1 MSNYFNLGKLA
12 VEKGPKVFKG
22 IKQAVKTVTKKL
34 SGNKTS
40 PTITAIKPGT
50 KLTKK
55 RKEQDDFV
63 KSRDKILQGTSPETK
78 TEIKTK
84 NPLTTLKSK
93 VKNILTPDELAKG
106 GRVGLKRGTGLRR
119 PSNVEKIKKAFGPKE
134 KPQTRMTRKK
144 KKFPDLTGDG
154 KVTFADILKGRGVIN
169 GKKKKKII

>member
-50 KLTKK
+50 KLTRK

-106 GRVGLKRGTGLRR
+106 GRVGLKKGSKKKT
-119 PSNVEKIKKAFGPKE
+119 NVEKIKKAFGSKKSLGMQSIIYGLDKNPNITKADPKA
-134 KPQTRMTRKK
+134 
-144 KKFPDLTGDG
+144 KFI
-154 KVTFADILKGRGVIN
+154 AAAM
-169 GKKKKKII
+169 KKKKKKVI

>member
-34 SGNKTS
+34 KGNKTS

-50 KLTKK
+50 KLTRK
-55 RKEQDDFV
+55 RKEQDEFV
-63 KSRDKILQGTSPETK
+63 KYRDKILQGVSPATK

-93 VKNILTPDELAKG
+93 AKNILTPNELAKG
-106 GRVGLKRGTGLRR
+106 GRVGLKKGTPKRKT
-119 PSNVEKIKKAFGPKE
+119 NVEKIKKAFGSKKSLGMQSVIYGLDKNPNITKADPKA
-134 KPQTRMTRKK
+134 
-144 KKFPDLTGDG
+144 KFI
-154 KVTFADILKGRGVIN
+154 AAAN
-169 GKKKKKII
+169 KKKKKKVI

>member
-1 MSNYFNLGKLA
+1 MSNKFEAAKQLGKG
-12 VEKGPKVFKG
+12 VYQFGKTVFK
-22 IKQAVKTVTKKL
+22 KL
-34 SGNKTS
+34 KANKTS

-50 KLTKK
+50 KLTRK

-63 KSRDKILQGTSPETK
+63 KSRDKILQGTSPATK

-93 VKNILTPDELAKG
+93 VKDILTPDELAKG

-119 PSNVEKIKKAFGPKE
+119 KTNVEKIKKAFGPKE

-169 GKKKKKII
+169 GKKKKKVI

>member
-34 SGNKTS
+34 KGNKTS

-50 KLTKK
+50 KLTRK
-55 RKEQDDFV
+55 RKEQDEFV
-63 KSRDKILQGTSPETK
+63 KSRDKILQGVSPATK

-106 GRVGLKRGTGLRR
+106 GRVGLKKGTPKRKT
-119 PSNVEKIKKAFGPKE
+119 NVEKIKKAFGSKKSLGMQSVIYGLDKNPKITAADP
-134 KPQTRMTRKK
+134 KAKFIAAANKK
-144 KKFPDLTGDG
+144 KK
-154 KVTFADILKGRGVIN
+154 V
-169 GKKKKKII
+169 

>member
-34 SGNKTS
+34 KGNKTS

-50 KLTKK
+50 KLTRK

-63 KSRDKILQGTSPETK
+63 KSRDKILQGTSPATK

-106 GRVGLKRGTGLRR
+106 GRVGLKKGTPKRKT
-119 PSNVEKIKKAFGPKE
+119 NVEKIKKAFGSKKSLGMQSVIYGLDKNPKITAADP
-134 KPQTRMTRKK
+134 KA
-144 KKFPDLTGDG
+144 KFI
-154 KVTFADILKGRGVIN
+154 AAAN
-169 GKKKKKII
+169 KKKKKKVI

>member
-34 SGNKTS
+34 KGNKTS

-50 KLTKK
+50 KLTRK
-55 RKEQDDFV
+55 RKEQDEFV
-63 KSRDKILQGTSPETK
+63 KSRDKILQGVSPATK

-106 GRVGLKRGTGLRR
+106 GRVGLKKGTPKRKT
-119 PSNVEKIKKAFGPKE
+119 NVEKIKKAFGSKKSLGMQSVIYGLDKNPKITAADP
-134 KPQTRMTRKK
+134 KA
-144 KKFPDLTGDG
+144 KFI
-154 KVTFADILKGRGVIN
+154 AAAN
-169 GKKKKKII
+169 KKKKKKVI

>member
-34 SGNKTS
+34 KGNKTS

-50 KLTKK
+50 KLTRK
-55 RKEQDDFV
+55 RKEQDEFV
-63 KSRDKILQGTSPETK
+63 KSRDKILQGVSPTTK

-106 GRVGLKRGTGLRR
+106 GRVGLKKGTPKRKT
-119 PSNVEKIKKAFGPKE
+119 NVEKIKKAFGSKKSLGMQSVIYGLDKNPKITAADP
-134 KPQTRMTRKK
+134 KA
-144 KKFPDLTGDG
+144 KFI
-154 KVTFADILKGRGVIN
+154 AAAN
-169 GKKKKKII
+169 KKKKKKVI